1 MENSAINLHLLNR
14 DSYLRGASLTDGGSI
29 NMTLADGAVWQ
40 VLDRVECGDSA
51 VDALKNSSEVSNL
64 TLKMV
69 SLICIIMTGILQELK
84 IDRLHGDSGT
94 FIINTI

>member
-1 MENSAINLHLLNR
+1 
-14 DSYLRGASLTDGGSI
+14 
-29 NMTLADGAVWQ
+29 MTLADGAVWQ

-64 TLKMV
+64 TLKN
-69 SLICIIMTGILQELK
+69 GIVDLYHNDWSFQELK

-94 FIINTI
+94 FYYQYRFK